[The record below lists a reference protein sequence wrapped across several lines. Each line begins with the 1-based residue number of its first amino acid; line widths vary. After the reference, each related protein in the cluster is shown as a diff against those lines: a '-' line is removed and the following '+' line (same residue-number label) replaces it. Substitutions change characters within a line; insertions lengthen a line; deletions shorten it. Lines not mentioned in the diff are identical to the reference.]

1 METQQ
6 PARISTISTAVP
18 AAAASSAGAP
28 ACEPFVRAPRLHD
41 LAPKACRRGRPPEL
55 PAGGAEEEEGTS
67 GGRRLGESPALLPHR
82 SRTPAIFFAILSCLF
97 AIVLIS
103 PAADPAD
110 ELVQMCHNGVTIT
123 VQRRFVPRRQALGDT
138 LGPCDCCNGRT
149 GIVFERETY
158 NVTPGQPFTAKVAIC
173 PAPAAG
179 LFSFGAE
186 VMLSQNVT
194 GTGLSSTVPVPLNF
208 HTVRGPGAD
217 LTARAL
223 TVAAKGSIDF
233 FQEPQAPYRDQ
244 AIGYVQVPALPPGTY
259 LLTVQPRNDLGAT
272 EQIFIDGNGQV
283 LDAALTYRP
292 AQIVVAAA
300 PAPIAQTFPTAA
312 SSFLAKLTV
321 SATDDTG
328 GVLALEFVTEP
339 GRQYFI
345 QYSSDLLAWTTVLPA
360 IPGTGSARH
369 WLDPG
374 PPDTY
379 PPPAEVPARF
389 YRLLRLQP

>member
-1 METQQ
+1 MEALRRTRLMAQL
-6 PARISTISTAVP
+6 AIIACLVIGGF
-18 AAAASSAGAP
+18 SSQ
-28 ACEPFVRAPRLHD
+28 
-41 LAPKACRRGRPPEL
+41 
-55 PAGGAEEEEGTS
+55 
-67 GGRRLGESPALLPHR
+67 
-82 SRTPAIFFAILSCLF
+82 
-97 AIVLIS
+97 
-103 PAADPAD
+103 AADPGD

-123 VQRRFVPRRQALGDT
+123 VQRRFVDRRLRLGDT

-149 GIVFERETY
+149 GIVFDSETY
-158 NVTPGQPFTAKVAIC
+158 NVAPGQPFTAKVAIC
-173 PAPAAG
+173 PVPAAG
-179 LFSFGAE
+179 LFSFGVE
-186 VMLSQNVT
+186 VMLSGNVT

-244 AIGYVQVPALPPGTY
+244 AIGYVQIPALPPGTY

-272 EQIFIDGNGQV
+272 EQIFIDGNGAV
-283 LDAALTYRP
+283 LDGALTYHP

-300 PAPIAQTFPTAA
+300 PAPVAQTLPGSTT
-312 SSFLAKLTV
+312 SFLANLTV

-339 GRQYFI
+339 GKQYFI
-345 QYSSDLLAWTTVLPA
+345 QYSSDLLDWTTVLPA
-360 IPGTGSARH
+360 IPGSASARQ
-369 WLDPG
+369 WIDLG

-379 PPPAEVPARF
+379 PAPAEVPARF
-389 YRLLRLQP
+389 YRLLRLKP